1 MSGETPAPLGP
12 EKESPVLALERRC
25 AGSWKNIRLA
35 RYKAAETRRDLVA
48 SLQAHRIESSEHS
61 VVVFGSLAR
70 DEFTD
75 KSDIDWTLLVDG
87 QANPSVFEVVG
98 EIRSTLDRAG
108 HKPPG
113 KENQFGQMTFSH
125 DLVHQIGGQDDTNR
139 NTTRRILLLLESVAL
154 GDVRA
159 HERVVRCVLKRY
171 LLEDHKFA
179 ERKAKFHVP
188 RFLLND
194 FARYWRTMAVDFAY
208 KSRDRQGQGS
218 CLRNIKLRMSRKLI
232 FVSGLL
238 SCFGCHLGVVGGG
251 RCDGQREACVECL
264 ENLMRHTPLEIVA
277 RTVLH
282 LLDGPAEDK
291 LLDAASRTFSSYDE
305 FLGILS
311 DHDKRKHLDDLP
323 AGDMEHDVGFKAAR
337 AVTHKFRDGIDSIFF
352 DAHTELATLT
362 RLYGVF

>member
-1 MSGETPAPLGP
+1 MSGEPPTPVGP
-12 EKESPVLALERRC
+12 GEESPVLALERRC

-35 RYKAAETRRDLVA
+35 REKAADTRRELVSHLRA
-48 SLQAHRIESSEHS
+48 RRIESSEHS

-75 KSDIDWTLLVDG
+75 KSDIDWTLLIDG
-87 QANPSVFEVVG
+87 QANPDVFDVVG
-98 EIRSTLDRAG
+98 EIRSMLEKAG
-108 HKPPG
+108 YKPPG
-113 KENQFGQMTFSH
+113 RENQFGQMTFSH
-125 DLVHQIGGQDDTNR
+125 DLVHQIGGQDDSNQ
-139 NTTRRILLLLESVAL
+139 NTTRRLLLLLESVAL
-154 GDVRA
+154 GDGRA
-159 HERVVRCVLKRY
+159 NERVFRCVLKRY
-171 LLEDHKFA
+171 LLEDQKFA
-179 ERKAKFHVP
+179 ERTAKYHVP

-208 KSRDRQGQGS
+208 KSRERHGQGS

-251 RCDGQREACVECL
+251 RCDEQREACVKCL
-264 ENLMRHTPLEIVA
+264 EGLMRHTPLEILA

-282 LLDGPAEDK
+282 LADRSAQDR
-291 LLDAASRTFSSYDE
+291 LLDAASRALSAYDD

-311 DHDKRKHLDDLP
+311 DPDKRKHLEGLR
-323 AGDMEHDVGFKAAR
+323 ASDMEGDAEYDAAR
-337 AVTHKFRDGIDSIFF
+337 SVTHRFRDGIAAIFF
-352 DAHTELATLT
+352 DADEELANLT